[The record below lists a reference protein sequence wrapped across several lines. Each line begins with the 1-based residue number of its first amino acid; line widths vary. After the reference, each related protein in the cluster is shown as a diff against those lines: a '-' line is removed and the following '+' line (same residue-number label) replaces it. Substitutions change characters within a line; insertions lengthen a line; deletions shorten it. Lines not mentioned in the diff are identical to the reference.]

1 MRETSCESRFGMGT
15 ISYIPAREGRPF
27 FFKACENAVHARKP
41 HFHAELSFALVEQGS
56 SIADV
61 CGRRYLVTAPFAML
75 IPAGMAHSCRPCDPS
90 SWRFR
95 MAYIDLNWLE
105 TVSGLR
111 REQFGFTFM
120 ALQAA
125 RLEVMRG
132 LFDELGGERSASGSL
147 AALFQEIALL
157 ARAEKTCPDQD
168 ALVPVR
174 SCSPLHAFKE
184 DLEEN
189 FLRRFCLDDVC
200 APAGAT
206 KFHLIRQFK
215 RRYGLT
221 PRQYAINLRINFAKR
236 LIASGWSLAEAALE
250 SGFYDQSHFTRSF
263 QAHTGVTP
271 GRYRAAAAQHV
282 PEDCP

>member
-1 MRETSCESRFGMGT
+1 M
-15 ISYIPAREGRPF
+15 
-27 FFKACENAVHARKP
+27 
-41 HFHAELSFALVEQGS
+41 
-56 SIADV
+56 
-61 CGRRYLVTAPFAML
+61 
-75 IPAGMAHSCRPCDPS
+75 
-90 SWRFR
+90 
-95 MAYIDLNWLE
+95 
-105 TVSGLR
+105 
-111 REQFGFTFM
+111 
-120 ALQAA
+120 
-125 RLEVMRG
+125 
-132 LFDELGGERSASGSL
+132 
-147 AALFQEIALL
+147 L

-250 SGFYDQSHFTRSF
+250 SGFTIKATLPVLFRPIPASLP
-263 QAHTGVTP
+263 AVTG
-271 GRYRAAAAQHV
+271 RLQHNTFLKID
-282 PEDCP
+282 PEVSNIVQETARDPRQKEAFGNQ